1 MADSTRRISTQIGSD
16 GRWFAKTHASPVGNQ
31 VRARVMAP
39 ASRVVPIVFVPGIM
53 GSNLKAGL
61 RVQHSSRAGTRVVA
75 AGARIWNVDSAT
87 SLSGWLGKSPAYRQL
102 VLNKDAV
109 AVDDRGKLAPSSIP
123 VALAFKRGWGTVS
136 WAFYGGF
143 LDWLQAQL
151 LDVHCA
157 AGTPSATFSQLMRL
171 IGTTP
176 PGAPSG
182 STALKD
188 ADLRPLA
195 RLQFPVHAVGY
206 NWLQS
211 NLDSGDFLAERI
223 RKDIIPSYHAIHG
236 QHCEQVIL
244 VTHSMGGLVAR
255 AAAVHAKASDLILG
269 VIHGVMPTDGAAA
282 FYKRLAAGFG
292 SEGGGLMGGVQSLVL
307 GRTARETTPVI
318 AYNPG
323 PLELAPNKRYNG
335 GKPWLFIK
343 SADGQRVLKAL
354 PEKGDP
360 YSEIYAP
367 TDVAWRA
374 VTPEWLNPAQRPGS
388 DSLWLAQYHHTLAL
402 ASRYH
407 TVLGGKGHPQTYAH
421 YSADKGQLSWGSLS
435 WRAEA
440 GEPYSA
446 LAASGKVPIASSRWI
461 AHHSRRPGLPEAWSL
476 KELSSTSV
484 RFAHDHIGL
493 VRMTVDARADAGD
506 ATVPAVA
513 SAAQVASLE
522 GCQMVCA
529 HDPGYEHSASY
540 EADIARQS
548 TLDAVIR
555 LARRITINS

>member
-31 VRARVMAP
+31 VRACVMAP

-61 RVQHSSRAGTRVVA
+61 RVEHSSRAGTRVVA

-102 VLNKDAV
+102 VLNKDVV

-157 AGTPSATFSQLMRL
+157 AGAPSATFSQLMRL
-171 IGTTP
+171 IGTIP

-211 NLDSGDFLAERI
+211 NLHSGDFLAERI
-223 RKDIIPSYHAIHG
+223 RKDIIPSYHGIHG

-343 SADGQRVLKAL
+343 SADGKRVLKAL

-374 VTPEWLNPAQRPGS
+374 VTPEWLNPAGLKAREEPEI
-388 DSLWLAQYHHTLAL
+388 QYLRTLGIA
-402 ASRYH
+402 ACCH
-407 TVLGGKGHPQTYAH
+407 TVIGGKSHSQTYAH
-421 YSADKGQLSWGSLS
+421 YSADKTQMSWGSLS
-435 WRAEA
+435 WRAEC
-440 GEPYSA
+440 GEPYSR
-446 LAASGKVPIASSRWI
+446 LAASGQVSMTSSRWL
-461 AHHSRRPGLPEAWSL
+461 ADHTRTPESPDAWRLQELP
-476 KELSSTSV
+476 STSV
-484 RFAHDHIGL
+484 RFARDGIRL
-493 VRMTVDARADAGD
+493 VRMTITTCVDAGD
-506 ATVPAVA
+506 ATVPATA
-513 SAAQVASLE
+513 SAAQVASHE
-522 GCQMVCA
+522 GCQLACS

-540 EADIARQS
+540 DAQVVRN
-548 TLDAVIR
+548 TVLDAVIR
-555 LARRITINS
+555 LARQVISDR